1 MTTMNSITQP
11 TVTKPWSNEMYE
23 WNDMVADLMKVE
35 LRIRINQAKEMDD
48 RDKLNEL
55 SCVLGGSRFGDGF
68 TIGEIWERCL
78 KELDRVPNYWLNQEW
93 DYAVH
98 LGLVSDCVKFN
109 FVGY

>member
-23 WNDMVADLMKVE
+23 
-35 LRIRINQAKEMDD
+35 
-48 RDKLNEL
+48 
-55 SCVLGGSRFGDGF
+55 CRFGDGF